1 MTTLFQKGVCTP
13 VAVHSAIS
21 TDECTHKQKDISD
34 DCNKFYF
41 SNISSMQSF
50 VTQYFKQHKIQVIFF
65 NKSNPTP
72 IDMNLRLFNY
82 EFTNEPDVRIQTV
95 AS

>member
-34 DCNKFYF
+34 DCN
-41 SNISSMQSF
+41 
-50 VTQYFKQHKIQVIFF
+50 TIF
-65 NKSNPTP
+65 
-72 IDMNLRLFNY
+72 
-82 EFTNEPDVRIQTV
+82 QT
-95 AS
+95 AQNSGDIFQQI